1 MTDETVKV
9 KALRGGLVHN
19 GQRILK
25 GMIFRVSKQA
35 AARLEMLGDALALDA
50 AERLPVRV
58 RDAGRAVVTEALR
71 FGAYETTSKRR

>member
-1 MTDETVKV
+1 MGGDVKV

-35 AARLEMLGDALALDA
+35 AARLEMLGDALALDPGD
-50 AERLPVRV
+50 RLPV

-71 FGAYETTSKRR
+71 SGGYETTSKRR